1 MESDRKQEFD
11 IQSVFLMDHVLP
23 FCIQHDH
30 SRMLVGEGGVTWK
43 VWIWPVTH
51 LQRKE
56 RRKNVSNRA
65 CHPPSDLAPSQFKSP
80 TIFILRHDRGEQS
93 RSLYF
98 ISFPYFL
105 PSNHVVVTIET
116 GGEKKRKASE
126 ERVYN
131 LNTYFLSSCAC
142 LRVGRESEREMNV
155 DTKQH

>member
-1 MESDRKQEFD
+1 MTGNSPGKR
-11 IQSVFLMDHVLP
+11 
-23 FCIQHDH
+23 
-30 SRMLVGEGGVTWK
+30 G
-43 VWIWPVTH
+43 
-51 LQRKE
+51 
-56 RRKNVSNRA
+56 KNKNFSNA
-65 CHPPSDLAPSQFKSP
+65 TCLPPSDLAPFQFKSP
-80 TIFILRHDRGEQS
+80 RNFILRHDRGEQS

-142 LRVGRESEREMNV
+142 LRVGCGRVRERRMSTLSSTKYRLSSRRFFLIM
-155 DTKQH
+155 TKQAAARYCPTCFKL